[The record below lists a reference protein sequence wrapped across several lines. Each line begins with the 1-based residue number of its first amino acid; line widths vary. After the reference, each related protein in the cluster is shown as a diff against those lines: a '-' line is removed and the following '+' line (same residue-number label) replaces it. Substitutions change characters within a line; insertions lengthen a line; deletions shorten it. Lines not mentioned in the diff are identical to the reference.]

1 MNGGTTVQPDGTPAR
16 EMGRSVRPG
25 CSGRGPATESPHLRK
40 GVRAGQRGSILAMPP
55 YKEQGVVL
63 RSVKLGE
70 ADKIVTVM
78 TQGSGKVRAV
88 AKGIRKTTSRFGARL
103 EPGTHVDL
111 MLYRGRGSLDTVT
124 QAEIVNP
131 HRAIRDDLALF
142 AAGETMLEAVDK
154 VAEEHEKNVR
164 LVLLLLGGLRALET
178 RPADPTAVAESFL
191 LKLLSLS
198 GFHPSLTACA
208 VCGGSDPA
216 LWSSG
221 VGGAVCAADAD
232 PGATPVAPDVL
243 GVLTRL
249 AQADLTEAGS
259 LPPADDRVRRE
270 ARAKLFG
277 FTEYHLERRMRSV
290 PMLARVAP

>member
-1 MNGGTTVQPDGTPAR
+1 
-16 EMGRSVRPG
+16 
-25 CSGRGPATESPHLRK
+25 
-40 GVRAGQRGSILAMPP
+40 MPP

-70 ADKIVTVM
+70 ADKIVTVL

-88 AKGIRKTTSRFGARL
+88 AKGVRKTNSRFGARL
-103 EPGTHVDL
+103 EPFTHVNL

-124 QAEIVNP
+124 QAEILAP
-131 HRAIRDDLALF
+131 HLNIRGDLRLF

-164 LVLLLLGGLRALET
+164 LVVLLLAGLRALDA
-178 RPADPTAVAESFL
+178 RPADPASVAESFV

-208 VCGGSDPA
+208 VCGSPDIR
-216 LWSSG
+216 LWSAG
-221 VGGAVCAADAD
+221 LGGAVCSSCADA
-232 PGATPVAPDVL
+232 GAGAVSSGAL
-243 GVLTRL
+243 GLLARL
-249 AQADLTEAGS
+249 AAVDLSEAGEG
-259 LPPADDRVRRE
+259 PAGDDRVRRE
-270 ARAKLFG
+270 ARGLLFG

-290 PMLARVAP
+290 PMLVRTTS